1 MRRKYSVALFI
12 DHQGNIPV
20 IEYLF
25 DQKNEKDLSVLINVI
40 QRLAFVGQDLL
51 DTNMAKPIE
60 GPLFELRKDR
70 HRIFYAKFGPRFVLL
85 SAFLKNTQKTPQ
97 REIQIAMDYYQ
108 EYTETGICQEFIF
121 PSH

>member
-20 IEYLF
+20 NEYLF
-25 DQKNEKDLSVLINVI
+25 DQKNEKDLNILIHVI

-70 HRIFYAKFGPRFVLL
+70 HRIFYTKFGQRFVLL
-85 SAFLKNTQKTPQ
+85 SAFPKNTPKTPQ

-108 EYTETGICQEFIF
+108 EYTETGNCQEFNF
-121 PSH
+121 PSL

>member
-25 DQKNEKDLSVLINVI
+25 DQKNEKDLSVLIHVI

-51 DTNMAKPIE
+51 DTKMAKPIE
-60 GPLFELRKDR
+60 GSLFELRKDR
-70 HRIFYAKFGPRFVLL
+70 HRIFYTKFGQRFVLL

-108 EYTETGICQEFIF
+108 EYTETGNCQEFNL
-121 PSH
+121 PSL

>member
-1 MRRKYSVALFI
+1 MRRKYSVAFFV
-12 DHQGNIPV
+12 DHQENIPV
-20 IEYLF
+20 FEYLF
-25 DQKNEKDLSVLINVI
+25 DQKNEKDLNVLINVI

-97 REIQIAMDYYQ
+97 REIQIAMDFYQ
-108 EYTETGICQEFIF
+108 EYTETGNCQEFKF
-121 PSH
+121 PSL

>member
-1 MRRKYSVALFI
+1 MRRKYSVAFFV
-12 DHQGNIPV
+12 DHQENIPV
-20 IEYLF
+20 FEYLF
-25 DQKNEKDLSVLINVI
+25 DQKNEKDLNVLINVI

-85 SAFLKNTQKTPQ
+85 SAFLKNT
-97 REIQIAMDYYQ
+97 
-108 EYTETGICQEFIF
+108 
-121 PSH
+121 

>member
-1 MRRKYSVALFI
+1 MRRKYSVAFFV
-12 DHQGNIPV
+12 DHQENIPV
-20 IEYLF
+20 FEYLF
-25 DQKNEKDLSVLINVI
+25 DQKNEKDLNVLINVI

-108 EYTETGICQEFIF
+108 EYTETGNCQEFNF
-121 PSH
+121 PSL